1 MVNNSLCIVISTKR
15 SAWRDLYCI
24 RGDLSTTLEM
34 TFGLGEGWG
43 ALCPSPCGLIVG
55 YVVIIAATTAGITT
69 A

>member
-34 TFGLGEGWG
+34 TVDVRRGLGRFM
-43 ALCPSPCGLIVG
+43 PQPCGLIVG
-55 YVVIIAATTAGITT
+55 YVVIVAAATAGITT